1 MTDAGVGATVV
12 VASAGPA
19 VTRSPADVLRAL
31 VAFVVLAALLILQWL
46 FDDTL
51 LAFVSQVLS
60 GLAAIPHWIVETVVV
75 ATRVLAVVVIVG
87 GFVVTVVRGRWRM
100 LLTVALAAA
109 VTLGLVA
116 VFDAIDETTPEP
128 AVQFS
133 HVFGQLDHG
142 RFPTPVG
149 IAVVAAVVTAAAP
162 WLSRRWRRLGWL
174 LVLGLVFTRIV
185 GAPISFDTLRSAL
198 SGWFAGALALVIL
211 GGPTRRPSGAAV
223 ADGLAAVGVPLS
235 RLEQASVDARGS
247 TPYFATGTDGGP
259 LFVKALGADER
270 SADLLFRIYSAVQPR
285 HLGDERPF
293 SSLRRAVEHEAL
305 VAWAA
310 TRFGVRTP
318 AVVGFATVDPN
329 GFVLA
334 YEAIAGKSLDRV
346 DDRDFSDEM
355 LGAAWTQIGILRQH
369 RIAHRDLRLA
379 NVFLSDDGE
388 VWMIDF
394 GFSELAASDLLLA
407 TDLAEFLMA
416 TSLRVGPER
425 AVNAARIVVGRDA
438 LATAPSRLKP
448 YALSGATRTALKDR
462 PALLDEV
469 RTLVSQ
475 GGMT

>member
-1 MTDAGVGATVV
+1 MNLPGGTTVV
-12 VASAGPA
+12 VASAGPS
-19 VTRSPADVLRAL
+19 VTRSPSDVLRAL
-31 VAFVVLAALLILQWL
+31 VAFVLLLVYLILQWL
-46 FDDTL
+46 FGDTL
-51 LAFVSQVLS
+51 LTFASQVLS
-60 GLAAIPHWIVETVVV
+60 GLAAIPHWIVETIVVG
-75 ATRVLAVVVIVG
+75 TRLLAVIVIVG
-87 GFVVTVVRGRWRM
+87 GFFVTLFRSRWRM
-100 LLTVALAAA
+100 LLTVGFAAGVSLA
-109 VTLGLVA
+109 LVA
-116 VFDAIDETTPEP
+116 IFDTINETTPAP
-128 AVQFS
+128 AVTFS
-133 HVFGQLDHG
+133 HVFGQLDDG

-149 IAVVAAVVTAAAP
+149 LAVAAAVVTAAAP

-174 LVLGLVFTRIV
+174 MVFGLIATRIL
-185 GAPISFDTLRSAL
+185 GAPISFDTIRSAL
-198 SGWFAGALALVIL
+198 AGWLSGAAALVVL
-211 GGPTRRPSGAAV
+211 GGPSRRPTGEAV
-223 ADGLAAVGVPLS
+223 AAGLAAVGVPLA

-247 TPYFATGTDGGP
+247 TPYFATGADGSP

-270 SADLLFRIYSAVQPR
+270 SADLLFRIYRTLQPR
-285 HLGDERPF
+285 NLGDERPF

-318 AVVGFATVDPN
+318 AVVGFATVEPN

-334 YEAIAGKSLDRV
+334 YQAIAGKSLDRV
-346 DDRDFSDEM
+346 DDDQFTDEM
-355 LGAAWTQIGILRQH
+355 LAAAWTQIDLLRHH

-388 VWMIDF
+388 IWMIDF

-425 AVNAARIVVGRDA
+425 AVTAARIVVGRDA

-448 YALSGATRTALKDR
+448 YALSGATRTALKER

-469 RTLVSQ
+469 RSLVAQ
-475 GGMT
+475 EV